1 MLNQLYT
8 VLDHISSLF
17 DVYKALFF
25 VIYGKFVDTDDLR
38 RYFT

>member
-17 DVYKALFF
+17 DVYKVQRF
-25 VIYGKFVDTDDLR
+25 VICGKFVDTDDLR